1 MNEVMK
7 IKARA
12 EARKWADIEGI
23 MRVMQPTLEA
33 NAKARW
39 EAEVKASKN
48 REKAVRAKNGRAR
61 STWPCAVRGFPCG
74 CCEEAVPGMWVGVE
88 RVGAGKG
95 RQTLHL
101 PTLRRDAVV
110 WIERVGCKT

>member
-39 EAEVKASKN
+39 EAEVKAAKG
-48 REKAVRAKNGRAR
+48 RKKAVRAKTRK
-61 STWPCAVRGFPCG
+61 
-74 CCEEAVPGMWVGVE
+74 
-88 RVGAGKG
+88 GKVN
-95 RQTLHL
+95 LA
-101 PTLRRDAVV
+101 LRRAG
-110 WIERVGCKT
+110 IPLRVL

>member
-33 NAKARW
+33 NAKDRW
-39 EAEVKASKN
+39 EAEVKAAKN
-48 REKAVRAKNGRAR
+48 RKKAVRAKTRK
-61 STWPCAVRGFPCG
+61 
-74 CCEEAVPGMWVGVE
+74 
-88 RVGAGKG
+88 GKVN
-95 RQTLHL
+95 LA
-101 PTLRRDAVV
+101 LRRAG
-110 WIERVGCKT
+110 IPLRVL

>member
-23 MRVMQPTLEA
+23 MRVMQPTLEK

-39 EAEVKASKN
+39 ESEVKAAKS
-48 REKAVRAKNGRAR
+48 REKAVRAKTRK
-61 STWPCAVRGFPCG
+61 
-74 CCEEAVPGMWVGVE
+74 
-88 RVGAGKG
+88 GKVN
-95 RQTLHL
+95 LA
-101 PTLRRDAVV
+101 LRRAG
-110 WIERVGCKT
+110 IPLRVL

>member
-23 MRVMQPTLEA
+23 MRVMQPTLEK

-39 EAEVKASKN
+39 EAEVKATKS
-48 REKAVRAKNGRAR
+48 REKAVRAKTRK
-61 STWPCAVRGFPCG
+61 
-74 CCEEAVPGMWVGVE
+74 
-88 RVGAGKG
+88 GKAN
-95 RQTLHL
+95 LA
-101 PTLRRDAVV
+101 LRRAG
-110 WIERVGCKT
+110 IPLRVL

>member
-39 EAEVKASKN
+39 EAEVKATKI
-48 REKAVRAKNGRAR
+48 REKAVRAKTRKGKVNLAL
-61 STWPCAVRGFPCG
+61 
-74 CCEEAVPGMWVGVE
+74 
-88 RVGAGKG
+88 RV
-95 RQTLHL
+95 L
-101 PTLRRDAVV
+101 
-110 WIERVGCKT
+110 

>member
-1 MNEVMK
+1 MNTVQE

-39 EAEVKASKN
+39 EAEVKAAKGH
-48 REKAVRAKNGRAR
+48 EKAVRG
-61 STWPCAVRGFPCG
+61 SPCG
-74 CCEEAVPGMWVGVE
+74 CCESAVPDVWAGME
-88 RVGAGKG
+88 CLGAGKG
-95 RQTLHL
+95 CQALHL

>member
-23 MRVMQPTLEA
+23 MRVMQPTLEK

-39 EAEVKASKN
+39 EAEVKAAKG
-48 REKAVRAKNGRAR
+48 REKAVRAKTRK
-61 STWPCAVRGFPCG
+61 
-74 CCEEAVPGMWVGVE
+74 
-88 RVGAGKG
+88 GKVN
-95 RQTLHL
+95 LA
-101 PTLRRDAVV
+101 LRRAG
-110 WIERVGCKT
+110 IPLRVL

>member
-23 MRVMQPTLEA
+23 MRVMQPTLEK

-39 EAEVKASKN
+39 EAEVKAAKG
-48 REKAVRAKNGRAR
+48 REKAVRAKTRKGKVNLALHRAGI
-61 STWPCAVRGFPCG
+61 PL
-74 CCEEAVPGMWVGVE
+74 
-88 RVGAGKG
+88 RV
-95 RQTLHL
+95 L
-101 PTLRRDAVV
+101 
-110 WIERVGCKT
+110 

>member
-39 EAEVKASKN
+39 EAEVKATKSH
-48 REKAVRAKNGRAR
+48 EKAVRAKTRK
-61 STWPCAVRGFPCG
+61 
-74 CCEEAVPGMWVGVE
+74 
-88 RVGAGKG
+88 GKVN
-95 RQTLHL
+95 LA
-101 PTLRRDAVV
+101 LRRAG
-110 WIERVGCKT
+110 IPLRVL

>member
-48 REKAVRAKNGRAR
+48 REKAVRAKNRK
-61 STWPCAVRGFPCG
+61 
-74 CCEEAVPGMWVGVE
+74 
-88 RVGAGKG
+88 GKVN
-95 RQTLHL
+95 LA
-101 PTLRRDAVV
+101 LRRAG
-110 WIERVGCKT
+110 IPLRVL

>member
-23 MRVMQPTLEA
+23 MRVMQPTLEK

-39 EAEVKASKN
+39 EAEVKATKS
-48 REKAVRAKNGRAR
+48 REKAARAKTRK
-61 STWPCAVRGFPCG
+61 
-74 CCEEAVPGMWVGVE
+74 
-88 RVGAGKG
+88 GKVN
-95 RQTLHL
+95 LA
-101 PTLRRDAVV
+101 LRRAG
-110 WIERVGCKT
+110 IPLRVL

>member
-23 MRVMQPTLEA
+23 LRVMQPTLEA

-39 EAEVKASKN
+39 EAEVKATKS
-48 REKAVRAKNGRAR
+48 REKAVRAKTRKSKVNLA
-61 STWPCAVRGFPCG
+61 
-74 CCEEAVPGMWVGVE
+74 
-88 RVGAGKG
+88 
-95 RQTLHL
+95 
-101 PTLRRDAVV
+101 LRRAG
-110 WIERVGCKT
+110 IPLRVL

>member
-39 EAEVKASKN
+39 EAEVKATKS
-48 REKAVRAKNGRAR
+48 REKAARAKTRK
-61 STWPCAVRGFPCG
+61 
-74 CCEEAVPGMWVGVE
+74 
-88 RVGAGKG
+88 GKVN
-95 RQTLHL
+95 LA
-101 PTLRRDAVV
+101 LRRAG
-110 WIERVGCKT
+110 IPLRVL

>member
-1 MNEVMK
+1 MTVVMK

-48 REKAVRAKNGRAR
+48 REKAVRAKNRK
-61 STWPCAVRGFPCG
+61 
-74 CCEEAVPGMWVGVE
+74 
-88 RVGAGKG
+88 GKVN
-95 RQTLHL
+95 LA
-101 PTLRRDAVV
+101 LRRAG
-110 WIERVGCKT
+110 IPLRVL

>member
-39 EAEVKASKN
+39 EAEVKASED
-48 REKAVRAKNGRAR
+48 REGRAGQEPEGQGQPGPR
-61 STWPCAVRGFPCG
+61 HAGDYPCG

>member
-33 NAKARW
+33 NANARW

-48 REKAVRAKNGRAR
+48 REKAVRAKTRK
-61 STWPCAVRGFPCG
+61 
-74 CCEEAVPGMWVGVE
+74 
-88 RVGAGKG
+88 GKVNVA
-95 RQTLHL
+95 
-101 PTLRRDAVV
+101 LRRAG
-110 WIERVGCKT
+110 IPLRVL

>member
-33 NAKARW
+33 NAKAGW
-39 EAEVKASKN
+39 EAEVKAAKG
-48 REKAVRAKNGRAR
+48 RKKAVRAKTRK
-61 STWPCAVRGFPCG
+61 
-74 CCEEAVPGMWVGVE
+74 
-88 RVGAGKG
+88 GKVN
-95 RQTLHL
+95 LA
-101 PTLRRDAVV
+101 LRRAG
-110 WIERVGCKT
+110 IPLRVL

>member
-1 MNEVMK
+1 MNVVMK

-48 REKAVRAKNGRAR
+48 REKAVRAKNRK
-61 STWPCAVRGFPCG
+61 
-74 CCEEAVPGMWVGVE
+74 
-88 RVGAGKG
+88 GKVN
-95 RQTLHL
+95 LA
-101 PTLRRDAVV
+101 LRRAG
-110 WIERVGCKT
+110 IPLRVL

>member
-23 MRVMQPTLEA
+23 MRVMQPTLEK

-39 EAEVKASKN
+39 EAEVKATKS
-48 REKAVRAKNGRAR
+48 REKAVRAKTRKGKVNLAL
-61 STWPCAVRGFPCG
+61 
-74 CCEEAVPGMWVGVE
+74 
-88 RVGAGKG
+88 RV
-95 RQTLHL
+95 L
-101 PTLRRDAVV
+101 
-110 WIERVGCKT
+110 